1 MARSLIQTRHNSIQH
16 NSIQHNSGRRGWS
29 WAGIALAGLLAIA
42 PPAIAQPPPFLLDPI
57 TDQDAEPLV
66 DEAVVEGDR
75 SLTSE
80 EALELEAAL
89 DDLRQ
94 EGLVL
99 DQQGQRDAAYEIW
112 VRELRLRQFLGY
124 RAEIEALNWLG
135 QRAFQDDRT
144 EELRAVGDRLAL
156 IEAMAL
162 EESDVDLDLWIT
174 IAQTYETVR
183 KKDEA
188 IAAYI
193 RVLDYSRQQRDAA
206 LEQSTLQTLGQLY
219 LNWFDY
225 GDAATTYQ
233 ELAQILQRQGDRA
246 QEAQALENLAYAYE
260 QDQQY
265 LQAIA
270 TQERLIELYTADVLE
285 RTSPE
290 QINQVQVM
298 PVPRLKIAIANNYQ
312 ALGRYDRAAINYQA
326 ALTAAQLSQQFGYAS
341 DALRQLAE
349 LYKTIERFDDAVVAY
364 RRLVDVEQQS
374 YSVYGMMQ
382 AYDEIGR
389 IHRDRG
395 QIPQSLAAFEQA
407 LRLAQQ
413 LGFREAYFER
423 QLLSVRPPLRPVRVP
438 EVAPEVLEVLGGS
451 DAEDAEN
458 P

>member
-16 NSIQHNSGRRGWS
+16 HSMHRWRGWS
-29 WAGIALAGLLAIA
+29 WSGIALAGLLAIA
-42 PPAIAQPPPFLLDPI
+42 PPAIAQQPPFLLDPI
-57 TDQDAEPLV
+57 TDQDEEPLV

-75 SLTSE
+75 SLTPE
-80 EALELEAAL
+80 EAMELEASL

-94 EGLVL
+94 EGLAL

-162 EESDVDLDLWIT
+162 EEPDVDLDLWIT

-188 IAAYI
+188 IAAYV
-193 RVLDYSRQQRDAA
+193 RVLDYGRQQRDAA

-290 QINQVQVM
+290 QINQVQVL

-374 YSVYGMMQ
+374 YSVYGMMR

-395 QIPQSLAAFEQA
+395 QIAQSLAAFEQA
-407 LRLAQQ
+407 LGLAQQ

-423 QLLSVRPPLRPVRVP
+423 QLLLVRPPLRPVRVP
-438 EVAPEVLEVLGGS
+438 EIAPEVLDGS
-451 DAEDAEN
+451 DAEEAEN

>member
-16 NSIQHNSGRRGWS
+16 NSIRRGWS
-29 WAGIALAGLLAIA
+29 WTGIALAGLLAIA

-57 TDQDAEPLV
+57 TDQDEEPLV

-162 EESDVDLDLWIT
+162 EELDVDLDLWIT

-233 ELAQILQRQGDRA
+233 ALAQILQRQGDRA

>member
-1 MARSLIQTRHNSIQH
+1 MARSLIQTRHNL
-16 NSIQHNSGRRGWS
+16 IQHNSGRRGWS

-57 TDQDAEPLV
+57 TDQDEEPLV

-162 EESDVDLDLWIT
+162 EELDVDLDLWIT

-188 IAAYI
+188 IAAYV
-193 RVLDYSRQQRDAA
+193 RVLDYSRQQRDPA

-225 GDAATTYQ
+225 GDAAATYQ

-374 YSVYGMMQ
+374 YSVYGMMR

-451 DAEDAEN
+451 DAEEAEN